1 VAQALSVDA
10 VHPLFEQAVAGDEA
24 AFEALIGPL
33 VEPALRLAQSMLGDR
48 WEAEDATQEAI
59 TRAWRKLGQLRPGM
73 PLRPWFLA
81 IVVNQCRNV
90 RRTRG
95 AAGLAAILI
104 AAIAIATFAYV
115 RAGYRPSP
123 EGPPRP
129 VQSPTPSSKV
139 LDVPNSTPVILYGD
153 PAKPDQVD
161 GMTWDGKLSGIV
173 PVAPGTDSG
182 NPAATLFA
190 TSSEIRDRSG
200 QLVATGNYGAKFFR
214 GAWADDEQQFCQMAP
229 FDHLGAGGVPATL
242 QIVTPGQAPRSIVQV
257 GRIYEQVV
265 TRVAACS
272 VLADRAVVV
281 QSYGGGGEAQYWVVR
296 LSTGKILWTHKFAAL
311 HSPAAVVASR
321 DGMYVAENVSSGKLP
336 ITGAGST
343 IYGPDGKEVGHLAD
357 WVEAFSWDG
366 SLAVTDQGW
375 VPGKVGLVNWRNG
388 TVVWSA
394 PAGYALQRSA
404 AQPEGTSVAIWI
416 LTAGQLST
424 GGPFQADL
432 YVIAADGQLV
442 SLVRG
447 TP

>member
-1 VAQALSVDA
+1 MDDLRRKVND
-10 VHPLFEQAVAGDEA
+10 
-24 AFEALIGPL
+24 AFEETQADFGDLDGVRERMFRAALTGHGAR
-33 VEPALRLAQSMLGDR
+33 EGHRL
-48 WEAEDATQEAI
+48 
-59 TRAWRKLGQLRPGM
+59 QL
-73 PLRPWFLA
+73 
-81 IVVNQCRNV
+81 
-90 RRTRG
+90 

-115 RAGYRPSP
+115 RAGYRLSP

-153 PAKPDQVD
+153 PATPGQVD

-173 PVAPGTDSG
+173 PVSPGTDSG
-182 NPAATLFA
+182 NPAANLFA
-190 TSSEIRDRSG
+190 TSTEIRGRFG
-200 QLVATGNYGAKFFR
+200 NLVATGNYGAKFF
-214 GAWADDEQQFCQMAP
+214 GGTWADDEKQFCQMAP
-229 FDHLGAGGVPATL
+229 FDYLGAGGVPATL

-257 GRIYEQVV
+257 GHIYEQVV

-336 ITGAGST
+336 ITGAGSS
-343 IYGPDGKEVGHLAD
+343 IYGPDGKQVAHLAD

-375 VPGKVGLVNWRNG
+375 VPGNVRAVHWRDGN
-388 TVVWSA
+388 TLWSA

-447 TP
+447 TQ